1 MEKSHGVMLSMV
13 GRRNYISCICAT
25 FPHCLLLD
33 GVRCFQMCPRNMRM
47 SLVLAIMMSVWWGGD
62 QKVHLKTHSGEK
74 SWCWLNDVS
83 MVGGV
88 FTSVAF
94 VQLFPNALKP

>member
-47 SLVLAIMMSVWWGGD
+47 SLVLAIMMSVWRGGVITFV
-62 QKVHLKTHSGEK
+62 QLLYGFRWFRMVGVGY
-74 SWCWLNDVS
+74 NDVS
-83 MVGGV
+83 MAGGEQKVG
-88 FTSVAF
+88 
-94 VQLFPNALKP
+94 PI